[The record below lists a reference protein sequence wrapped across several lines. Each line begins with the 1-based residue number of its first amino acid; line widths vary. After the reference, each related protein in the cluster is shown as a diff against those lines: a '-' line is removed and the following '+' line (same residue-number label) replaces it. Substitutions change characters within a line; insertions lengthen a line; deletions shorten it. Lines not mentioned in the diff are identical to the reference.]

1 MLFRSNNLIDQL
13 YNILVPIL
21 SNLLRL
27 PSHIQCTGVS
37 IWKITKDALQG
48 LQAGHIAHMRYLF
61 FLYDNTL
68 SGMARVQIP
77 ALWPNYNFE
86 IQHND
91 FDLLLLPEN
100 GIRANILES
109 SVPPLQAT
117 THLHILLLHVSNDL
131 LLDCDLFG
139 HNQRTFAVQ
148 PAMPQ
153 LAIPSPALGRAHVLR
168 HLPNNY
174 RLHPDQG

>member
-27 PSHIQCTGVS
+27 LSHIQCTGVS
-37 IWKITKDALQG
+37 IWKITKDAHQG
-48 LQAGHIAHMRYLF
+48 LQDGHIAHMRYLF
-61 FLYDNTL
+61 FLHDNTL
-68 SGMARVQIP
+68 SGMALVQIP
-77 ALWPNYNFE
+77 AQWPNYNFE

-91 FDLLLLPEN
+91 IDLLLLPEN
-100 GIRANILES
+100 GIGANILES
-109 SVPPLQAT
+109 SVPPLQAIT
-117 THLHILLLHVSNDL
+117 NFHILLLHVSNDL
-131 LLDCDLFG
+131 LLDCDLCG
-139 HNQRTFAVQ
+139 HNQRSFTVQ

-153 LAIPSPALGRAHVLR
+153 LALPSPTLGRAHMLR